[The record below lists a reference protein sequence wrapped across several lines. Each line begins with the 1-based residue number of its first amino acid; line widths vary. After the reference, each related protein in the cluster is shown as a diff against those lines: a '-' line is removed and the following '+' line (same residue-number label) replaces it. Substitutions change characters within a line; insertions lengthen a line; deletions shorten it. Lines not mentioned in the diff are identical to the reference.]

1 MGRSTSDSG
10 AGWPPTFRAGW
21 WPALAFVLAFAGWV
35 VVSNAAVGWLFG
47 DPSLVEEA
55 AWALPSAAVQLGI
68 VVAVLRYE
76 GVGHRDLGLER
87 RLVAPALVSTGA
99 VVVVVNVAVAG
110 LGMAAGTGVSFGV
123 MAYYLTPPFDYP
135 VDGLVAR
142 AATLYLLTGPIEE
155 LAFRGYLQNKVT
167 AGVDAGSARV
177 RTTVGIVAAALS
189 FALLHVPVYLL
200 VRGEGL
206 GALVGTL
213 ALLTATGLLYG
224 AMYAATR
231 NLYLVMFLHA
241 IGNLWPLVVD
251 PGAPVW
257 PNYGVILVVYVLLA
271 VVYRRYT
278 TDGGAATPG
287 RPVSN

>member
-1 MGRSTSDSG
+1 
-10 AGWPPTFRAGW
+10 
-21 WPALAFVLAFAGWV
+21 
-35 VVSNAAVGWLFG
+35 
-47 DPSLVEEA
+47 
-55 AWALPSAAVQLGI
+55 
-68 VVAVLRYE
+68 
-76 GVGHRDLGLER
+76 
-87 RLVAPALVSTGA
+87 
-99 VVVVVNVAVAG
+99 
-110 LGMAAGTGVSFGV
+110 
-123 MAYYLTPPFDYP
+123 
-135 VDGLVAR
+135 
-142 AATLYLLTGPIEE
+142 
-155 LAFRGYLQNKVT
+155 
-167 AGVDAGSARV
+167 V